1 MNKILKKYILAIT
14 SILGLIFVITAFIYS
29 DEIIQFLYNK
39 DYDYIEIIKTILFK
53 EIDTVLYVK
62 SGADIKKITENNK
75 Q

>member
-1 MNKILKKYILAIT
+1 MNKILKKYILAII

-39 DYDYIEIIKTILFK
+39 DYDYIEIIKAILFK

>member
-62 SGADIKKITENNK
+62 SGADIKKIENSK